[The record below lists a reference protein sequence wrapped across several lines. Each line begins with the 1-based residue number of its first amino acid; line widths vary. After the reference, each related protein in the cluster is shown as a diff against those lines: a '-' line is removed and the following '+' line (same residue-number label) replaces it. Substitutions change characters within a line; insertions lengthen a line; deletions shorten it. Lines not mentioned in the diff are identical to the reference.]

1 MERTLESL
9 FQEQIIRLA
18 VVAAGFTAG
27 EADELRR
34 ALSSWD
40 KDKIFDSFHKKLIQ
54 GMINRGY
61 SKDFSKGLFNRIKGF
76 AEYGF
81 PESHAASFALIAYAS
96 AWLKRHHPEIFAASL
111 LNSQPM
117 GFYTSAQIINDCLA
131 RNVEIK
137 PIDIKKS
144 EWFCTIEKGT
154 DNSKLSLRL
163 GFIMI
168 IGIKRSVIDEI
179 IGKRNEMDFRN
190 IEDIMANIKID
201 RKQSSLIAQSGA
213 FSSFV
218 NNRYEAVWQSM
229 ILRGEGDLLDS
240 VKNNNF
246 SSPMLNSLSKMDSC
260 KMDYQSYGAT
270 LGEHPISILKLKM
283 KNKKFLSSED
293 LRSSK
298 NGDIVEVIGL
308 VISRQKPKTAAGV
321 IFLTLE
327 DEFGFINL
335 VIWPNLVSLFSE
347 IIFKSC
353 IIKCVGKLQI
363 QNNVTHILVKK
374 LSNISHLISNFNLN
388 SRDFH

>member
-1 MERTLESL
+1 
-9 FQEQIIRLA
+9 
-18 VVAAGFTAG
+18 
-27 EADELRR
+27 
-34 ALSSWD
+34 
-40 KDKIFDSFHKKLIQ
+40 
-54 GMINRGY
+54 
-61 SKDFSKGLFNRIKGF
+61 
-76 AEYGF
+76 
-81 PESHAASFALIAYAS
+81 
-96 AWLKRHHPEIFAASL
+96 
-111 LNSQPM
+111 
-117 GFYTSAQIINDCLA
+117 
-131 RNVEIK
+131 
-137 PIDIKKS
+137 
-144 EWFCTIEKGT
+144 
-154 DNSKLSLRL
+154 
-163 GFIMI
+163 MI

-179 IGKRNEMDFRN
+179 IRKRNEIDFRN

-240 VKNNNF
+240 AKNNNF

-335 VIWPNLVSLFSE
+335 VIWPDLVSLFSE

-374 LSNISHLISNFNLN
+374 LSNISHLISDLNLN